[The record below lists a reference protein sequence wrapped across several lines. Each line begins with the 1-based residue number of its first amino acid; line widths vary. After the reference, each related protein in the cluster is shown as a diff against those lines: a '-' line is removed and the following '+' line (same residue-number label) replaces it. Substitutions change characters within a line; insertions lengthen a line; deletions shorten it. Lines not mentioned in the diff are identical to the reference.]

1 MVSKKGSVSKN
12 LVFKKNLSHSLK
24 KISVSVSKK
33 VSVSV
38 PMKIL
43 VSSLSEPKVRSAV
56 LGKVRQEKIGDI
68 PFPLQKILKSPSI
81 SDNILQGSRQK
92 FKMGQNYFQVG

>member
-1 MVSKKGSVSKN
+1 MVSKNVSVSKK
-12 LVFKKNLSHSLK
+12 LVFKKNLSDGL
-24 KISVSVSKK
+24 KK
-33 VSVSV
+33 VSVSKEVLVSV
-38 PMKIL
+38 PKMKIL

-68 PFPLQKILKSPSI
+68 AFPLQKIMKSPSI

-92 FKMGQNYFQVG
+92 FKMG

>member
-1 MVSKKGSVSKN
+1 MGRIIPPRLLQLLKHLHCQKVSKN

-24 KISVSVSKK
+24 KISVSLSKTI
-33 VSVSV
+33 SVSV

-68 PFPLQKILKSPSI
+68 AFP
-81 SDNILQGSRQK
+81 
-92 FKMGQNYFQVG
+92 